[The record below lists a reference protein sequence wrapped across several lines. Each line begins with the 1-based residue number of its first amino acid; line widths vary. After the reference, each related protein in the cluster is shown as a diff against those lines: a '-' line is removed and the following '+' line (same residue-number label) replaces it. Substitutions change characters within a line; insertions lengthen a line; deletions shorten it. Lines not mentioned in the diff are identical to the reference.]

1 MTQQPAHTGV
11 DRALE
16 SATRVLHAI
25 GAATIGL
32 LTVVILYDAFGR
44 LLFNRPFP
52 GTTELAAN
60 AMVLITFLQMPYA
73 ILHGKL
79 LRVTFLY
86 DRLPRGGRAVL
97 NALAFGVG
105 AAFFAAI
112 AAMGWAPLVHSI
124 QSGEFYGTNA
134 FRIAAWPL
142 RGATFLLWL
151 AAAAVCLRLVWLAL
165 TGRFDAPA
173 QAAH

>member
-1 MTQQPAHTGV
+1 MTQLSPSGL
-11 DRALE
+11 DRSLE
-16 SATRVLHAI
+16 RTMRALHAI
-25 GAATIGL
+25 GAATIAL
-32 LTVVILYDAFGR
+32 LTVVILYDALGR

-86 DRLPRGGRAVL
+86 DRVPRRARSAL

-105 AAFFAAI
+105 AAFFTAI
-112 AAMGWAPLVHSI
+112 AVMGWAPLVHSI
-124 QSGEFYGTNA
+124 QAGEFYGTNA
-134 FRIAAWPL
+134 FRIPAWPL

-165 TGRFDAPA
+165 TGRFDARA
-173 QAAH
+173 DAVH

>member
-1 MTQQPAHTGV
+1 MQAAATTAV
-11 DRALE
+11 DRSLE
-16 SATRVLHAI
+16 RATRALHAI
-25 GAATIGL
+25 GAATIAL
-32 LTVVILYDAFGR
+32 LTLVILYDACGR

-86 DRLPRGGRAVL
+86 DRVPRGGRAAL

-112 AAMGWAPLVHSI
+112 AAMGWAPLVHSV

-134 FRIAAWPL
+134 FRIPAWPL
-142 RGATFLLWL
+142 RGATFVLWL
-151 AAAAVCLRLVWLAL
+151 AAAAVCVRLVWLAL
-165 TGRFDAPA
+165 TGRFDQPA
-173 QAAH
+173 EAGH